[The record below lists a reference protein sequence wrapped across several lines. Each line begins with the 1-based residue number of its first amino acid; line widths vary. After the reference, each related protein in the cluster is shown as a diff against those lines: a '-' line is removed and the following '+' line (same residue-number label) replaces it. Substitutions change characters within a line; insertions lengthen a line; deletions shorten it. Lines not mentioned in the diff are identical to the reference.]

1 MEENVQ
7 PVEQRGIFDNFA
19 EHVDASV
26 GARFLNFLID
36 NLLMRFVLS
45 YATAYLMGI
54 ILAAVAPD
62 FIEKLTYSE
71 GDGFSGTLFFF
82 TLIVGYLNYIL
93 YYTVCETA
101 FKGYTLGKL
110 VTGTRAIR
118 EDGLPLTFRDAL
130 LRTLSRL
137 VPFEPLSAFGGNPWH
152 DTWTKTRVIKSR

>member
-7 PVEQRGIFDNFA
+7 QVDQPDIFDNHA
-19 EHVDASV
+19 EYVEASV

-45 YATAYLMGI
+45 YATSYLVVL
-54 ILAAVAPD
+54 ILASIAPD
-62 FIEKLTYSE
+62 FIDKLTYS
-71 GDGFSGTLFFF
+71 DGFNWTLFFF
-82 TLIVGYLNYIL
+82 ALIVGHVNYIL

-110 VTGTRAIR
+110 ITGTRAIR
-118 EDGLPLTFRDAL
+118 EDNQPLTFRDAL
-130 LRTLSRL
+130 LRSLTRL
-137 VPFEPLSAFGGNPWH
+137 VPTEPFSAFNGNPWH